1 MFVFD
6 IRPLRGHAA
15 VHDPTEHH
23 PNEMPPEG
31 TPIVKPVLRRLMA
44 LSLLDRDVALHNV
57 SLWIYRHLAHQKRHS
72 PPTLTRI

>member
-31 TPIVKPVLRRLMA
+31 TPIVKPVLRRLIA
-44 LSLLDRDVALHNV
+44 LSLGRGVAITQRV
-57 SLWIYRHLAHQKRHS
+57 PMDI
-72 PPTLTRI
+72 

>member
-15 VHDPTEHH
+15 VHDPVLPTR

-31 TPIVKPVLRRLMA
+31 MPIVKPVLRRLIA
-44 LSLLDRDVALHNV
+44 LSFG
-57 SLWIYRHLAHQKRHS
+57 
-72 PPTLTRI
+72 

>member
-23 PNEMPPEG
+23 PIERNAPG
-31 TPIVKPVLRRLMA
+31 GDA
-44 LSLLDRDVALHNV
+44 
-57 SLWIYRHLAHQKRHS
+57 YR
-72 PPTLTRI
+72 